1 MIWTGIRAEI
11 NFVFGL
17 IPLKLLEL
25 NYTYPK
31 AQTKLFVCP
40 RRKFLFQISIYVKL
54 INYGSILIFLLPAA
68 CTMASLL
75 RQVGRAYRRHPVI
88 CNVGLYGSLY
98 FLGDLSQQ
106 TICRCPERNFQSAR
120 QVACVGAGVFGPFY
134 YYWYRYLDGKVPG
147 NAAKAVVK
155 KMVLDQMVAG
165 AGCVYIFYVGKS
177 SFYMYLCDT

>member
-1 MIWTGIRAEI
+1 
-11 NFVFGL
+11 
-17 IPLKLLEL
+17 
-25 NYTYPK
+25 
-31 AQTKLFVCP
+31 
-40 RRKFLFQISIYVKL
+40 
-54 INYGSILIFLLPAA
+54 
-68 CTMASLL
+68 MASLL

-165 AGCVYIFYVGKS
+165 AGCVYIFYVGRS
-177 SFYMYLCDT
+177 SFYMIFVIRDRQLLIGRPLRRSHFLCSYNQITVKHTYYVSN